1 MPNPIIT
8 AALTGPVATKAD
20 NPGMPGTV
28 AEIAADA
35 KAAYDAGA
43 AVIHIHL
50 RDDDGNMTVDL
61 DVARRTVEAV
71 RAICLGIVQLSTG
84 GLAFTYEDRMK
95 MVEAKP
101 AMATLNPCTMTFGAA
116 EFRNPP
122 RQMMELAA
130 RMIELGIK
138 PEVEIYDTGHL
149 EMMLYLLHKGLL
161 VEPIQVSFVMGVR
174 GGMKGD
180 PALLAHQVR
189 EQRRV
194 TLHAAAHAHH
204 ERDLNRLNQQ
214 ALVQQVEHHLEMPG
228 VVDLYLRLDAQ
239 LDHARGQLHH
249 LPGRVAELGRAERHR
264 ARVQGGHGRLGLDHL
279 HAVLVREGEAARG
292 QLDNAEADGAD
303 RFNGAPRHVEVDGH
317 VAVVVA
323 QVDVDDGRAGVV
335 GLSL

>member
-35 KAAYDAGA
+35 RAAYDAGA

-71 RAICLGIVQLSTG
+71 RATCPGIVQLSTG

-101 AMATLNPCTMTFGAA
+101 AMATLNPCTMTFGAE

-122 RQMMELAA
+122 KPMMQLAA
-130 RMIELGIK
+130 RMIELGVK
-138 PEVEIYDTGHL
+138 PEVEIYDSGHL
-149 EMMLYLLHKGLL
+149 EMMLYLVHKGLL
-161 VEPIQVSFVMGVR
+161 LAPLQVSFVMGVR

-180 PALLAHQVR
+180 PALLA
-189 EQRRV
+189 
-194 TLHAAAHAHH
+194 
-204 ERDLNRLNQQ
+204 
-214 ALVQQVEHHLEMPG
+214 
-228 VVDLYLRLDAQ
+228 Y
-239 LDHARGQLHH
+239 
-249 LPGRVAELGRAERHR
+249 
-264 ARVQGGHGRLGLDHL
+264 
-279 HAVLVREGEAARG
+279 LVRELPEGTSWQVIAVAGANLPMTTIGLAMGGNARTGMEDTLTLEKGVLAASNV
-292 QLDNAEADGAD
+292 QLVERLVRIARSLQKEPATVAEV
-303 RFNGAPRHVEVDGH
+303 VERLKLSP
-317 VAVVVA
+317 
-323 QVDVDDGRAGVV
+323 QLV
-335 GLSL
+335 GSA

>member
-71 RAICLGIVQLSTG
+71 RATCPGIVQLSTG

-122 RQMMELAA
+122 KQMMELAA
-130 RMIELGIK
+130 RMIELGVK

-149 EMMLYLLHKGLL
+149 EMMLYLVHKGLL
-161 VEPIQVSFVMGVR
+161 LEPLQVSFVMGVR

-180 PALLAHQVR
+180 PALLA
-189 EQRRV
+189 
-194 TLHAAAHAHH
+194 
-204 ERDLNRLNQQ
+204 
-214 ALVQQVEHHLEMPG
+214 
-228 VVDLYLRLDAQ
+228 Y
-239 LDHARGQLHH
+239 
-249 LPGRVAELGRAERHR
+249 
-264 ARVQGGHGRLGLDHL
+264 
-279 HAVLVREGEAARG
+279 LVRELPEGTSWQVIGVAKANLPMTTIGLAMGGNARTG
-292 QLDNAEADGAD
+292 LEDTLVLEPGVPVTSNAQLVERLVRIARSMQLEPATVAEVIE
-303 RFNGAPRHVEVDGH
+303 RLKLAPEL
-317 VAVVVA
+317 
-323 QVDVDDGRAGVV
+323 V
-335 GLSL
+335 GSA

>member
-71 RAICLGIVQLSTG
+71 RATCRGIVQLSTG

-180 PALLAHQVR
+180 PALLA
-189 EQRRV
+189 
-194 TLHAAAHAHH
+194 
-204 ERDLNRLNQQ
+204 
-214 ALVQQVEHHLEMPG
+214 
-228 VVDLYLRLDAQ
+228 Y
-239 LDHARGQLHH
+239 
-249 LPGRVAELGRAERHR
+249 
-264 ARVQGGHGRLGLDHL
+264 
-279 HAVLVREGEAARG
+279 LVRELPEGTSWQVIGVAKANLPMTTIGMAMGGNARTG
-292 QLDNAEADGAD
+292 LEDTLVLEPGVPVTSNAQLVDRLVRIARSMQLEPATVAEVIE
-303 RFNGAPRHVEVDGH
+303 RLKLSSEL
-317 VAVVVA
+317 
-323 QVDVDDGRAGVV
+323 V
-335 GLSL
+335 GSA

>member
-35 KAAYDAGA
+35 KAAYEAGA

-71 RAICLGIVQLSTG
+71 RATCPGIVQLSTG

-101 AMATLNPCTMTFGAA
+101 AMATLNPCTMTFGPA

-122 RQMMELAA
+122 KQMMELAA
-130 RMIELGIK
+130 RMIELGVK
-138 PEVEIYDTGHL
+138 PEVEIYDTGNL
-149 EMMLYLLHKGLL
+149 GMMLYLVHKGLL
-161 VEPIQVSFVMGVR
+161 VEPLQVSFVMGVR

-180 PALLAHQVR
+180 PTLLA
-189 EQRRV
+189 
-194 TLHAAAHAHH
+194 
-204 ERDLNRLNQQ
+204 
-214 ALVQQVEHHLEMPG
+214 
-228 VVDLYLRLDAQ
+228 Y
-239 LDHARGQLHH
+239 
-249 LPGRVAELGRAERHR
+249 
-264 ARVQGGHGRLGLDHL
+264 
-279 HAVLVREGEAARG
+279 LVRELPEGTSWQVIGVAKANLPMTTIGLAMGGNARTGMEDTLTLEKGVPAASNA
-292 QLDNAEADGAD
+292 QLVERLVRIARSLQMEPATVAEVIERLRLSPDL
-303 RFNGAPRHVEVDGH
+303 
-317 VAVVVA
+317 
-323 QVDVDDGRAGVV
+323 V
-335 GLSL
+335 GSA

>member
-35 KAAYDAGA
+35 RAAYDAGA

-71 RAICLGIVQLSTG
+71 RATCPGIVQLSTG

-101 AMATLNPCTMTFGAA
+101 AMATLNPCTMTFGAE

-122 RQMMELAA
+122 KPMMQLAA
-130 RMIELGIK
+130 RMIELGVK
-138 PEVEIYDTGHL
+138 PEVEIYDSGHL
-149 EMMLYLLHKGLL
+149 EMMLYLVHKGLL
-161 VEPIQVSFVMGVR
+161 LAPLQVSFVMGVR

-180 PALLAHQVR
+180 PALLA
-189 EQRRV
+189 
-194 TLHAAAHAHH
+194 
-204 ERDLNRLNQQ
+204 
-214 ALVQQVEHHLEMPG
+214 
-228 VVDLYLRLDAQ
+228 Y
-239 LDHARGQLHH
+239 
-249 LPGRVAELGRAERHR
+249 
-264 ARVQGGHGRLGLDHL
+264 
-279 HAVLVREGEAARG
+279 LVRELPEGTSWQVIGVAGANLPMTTIGLAMGGNARTGMEDTLTLEKGVPAASNA
-292 QLDNAEADGAD
+292 QLVERLVRIARSLQREPATVAEV
-303 RFNGAPRHVEVDGH
+303 VE
-317 VAVVVA
+317 
-323 QVDVDDGRAGVV
+323 RLKLSPELV
-335 GLSL
+335 GSA

>member
-71 RAICLGIVQLSTG
+71 RATCRGIVQLSTG

-122 RQMMELAA
+122 KQMMELAA
-130 RMIELGIK
+130 RMIELGVK

-149 EMMLYLLHKGLL
+149 EMMLYLVHKGLL
-161 VEPIQVSFVMGVR
+161 LEPLQVSFVMGVR

-180 PALLAHQVR
+180 PALLA
-189 EQRRV
+189 
-194 TLHAAAHAHH
+194 
-204 ERDLNRLNQQ
+204 
-214 ALVQQVEHHLEMPG
+214 
-228 VVDLYLRLDAQ
+228 Y
-239 LDHARGQLHH
+239 
-249 LPGRVAELGRAERHR
+249 
-264 ARVQGGHGRLGLDHL
+264 
-279 HAVLVREGEAARG
+279 LVRELPEGTSWQVIGVAKANLPMTTIGLAMGGNARTGLEDTLVLEPGVPVTSNAQLVERLVRIARSLQREPATVGEVIER
-292 QLDNAEADGAD
+292 LKLSPEL
-303 RFNGAPRHVEVDGH
+303 
-317 VAVVVA
+317 
-323 QVDVDDGRAGVV
+323 V
-335 GLSL
+335 GSA

>member
-61 DVARRTVEAV
+61 DVARRTVEVV
-71 RAICLGIVQLSTG
+71 RATCPGIVQLSTG

-180 PALLAHQVR
+180 PALLA
-189 EQRRV
+189 
-194 TLHAAAHAHH
+194 
-204 ERDLNRLNQQ
+204 
-214 ALVQQVEHHLEMPG
+214 
-228 VVDLYLRLDAQ
+228 Y
-239 LDHARGQLHH
+239 
-249 LPGRVAELGRAERHR
+249 
-264 ARVQGGHGRLGLDHL
+264 
-279 HAVLVREGEAARG
+279 LVRELPEGTSWQVIGVTKANLPMTTIGLAMGGNARTG
-292 QLDNAEADGAD
+292 LEDTLVLEPGVPVTSNAQLVERLVRIARSMQLEPATVAEVIE
-303 RFNGAPRHVEVDGH
+303 RLKLSPEP
-317 VAVVVA
+317 
-323 QVDVDDGRAGVV
+323 V
-335 GLSL
+335 GSG

>member
-71 RAICLGIVQLSTG
+71 RAICPGIVQLSTG

-122 RQMMELAA
+122 RQMMELAS

-180 PALLAHQVR
+180 PALLA
-189 EQRRV
+189 
-194 TLHAAAHAHH
+194 
-204 ERDLNRLNQQ
+204 
-214 ALVQQVEHHLEMPG
+214 
-228 VVDLYLRLDAQ
+228 Y
-239 LDHARGQLHH
+239 
-249 LPGRVAELGRAERHR
+249 
-264 ARVQGGHGRLGLDHL
+264 
-279 HAVLVREGEAARG
+279 LVRELPEGTSWQVIGVAKANLPMTTIGLAMGGNARTG
-292 QLDNAEADGAD
+292 LEDTLVLEPGVPVTSNAQLVERLVRIARSMQLEPATVAEVIK
-303 RFNGAPRHVEVDGH
+303 RLKLSPEL
-317 VAVVVA
+317 
-323 QVDVDDGRAGVV
+323 V
-335 GLSL
+335 GSG